1 MILSLNGVK
10 PVIGVRPTGS
20 QVLVEML
27 TEQELHNTK
36 LTLVGGKQ
44 KSDRQQAFQGFVLAV
59 GPSVKLEDWGFN
71 VGDRVLISGQAV
83 PCPNW
88 DSSGRDRVLLEPMA
102 IRGIVE
108 QG

>member
-10 PVIGVRPTGS
+10 PIIGVKPTGS

-27 TEQELHNTK
+27 TEQEMLGTTM
-36 LTLVGGKQ
+36 TLVGSKQ
-44 KSDRQQAFQGFVLAV
+44 QTKKNEAYQGFVRAV
-59 GPSVKLEDWGFN
+59 GPSVQLDNWGFKI
-71 VGDRVLISGQAV
+71 GDRVLISGSAV

-88 DSSGRDRVLLEPMA
+88 DKGERDRVLLEPSA
-102 IRGIVE
+102 IRGVVE